1 MPRSALVGSLMIA
14 ALCLPMSACTA
25 DQPAGVTRW
34 PTPAWGRPGN
44 LRLRLVDGVAD
55 SAADAAPQ
63 SATGALPVGLLLRRD
78 AGAVYRYDALRNT
91 LLPVATALWDEASTA
106 VADCASQVPA
116 TAVRINTSTGQATL
130 AGQVIAMAGS
140 DAVTTVKSPSGRLAV
155 LVSAGA
161 PRRSLMPLLG
171 GGHSGRFHHQ
181 VLRLDDGR
189 PQPPAVQL
197 PFDKGEAGLT
207 ACWSADEHFVVYAN
221 LIMTAVV
228 IVAIE
233 AEGKQR

>member
-1 MPRSALVGSLMIA
+1 MPRSALLGSLMIA

-25 DQPAGVTRW
+25 DHPAGVTRW

-44 LRLRLVDGVAD
+44 LRLRLVDG
-55 SAADAAPQ
+55 AAAAAATPQAAP
-63 SATGALPVGLLLRRD
+63 GAVPVGLLLRRD
-78 AGAVYRYDALRNT
+78 AGAVYRYDAQRNM
-91 LLPVATALWDEASTA
+91 LLPVATALWDEVSTA

-130 AGQVIAMAGS
+130 AGQLIALAGS
-140 DAVTTVKSPSGRLAV
+140 DVVTTLKSPSGRLAA

-171 GGHSGRFHHQ
+171 GGHSGPFHHQ

-189 PQPPAVQL
+189 LLPPAVQL
-197 PFDKGEAGLT
+197 PFDKSEAGLT
-207 ACWSADEHFVVYAN
+207 ACWSADERFVVYAN
-221 LIMTAVV
+221 LIMTVVV

-233 AEGKQR
+233 AEGNLR